1 MLCCT
6 VAVTVA
12 AGEDSQEICAHGVSS
27 GQQSSAE
34 SSAGSVQL
42 LQGLC
47 QLSGWGFSLQ
57 LEMKGCEPEAYGET
71 GVEGGKGVLEL
82 WLLAELLRLLSSPAV
97 PSPYL
102 LQRLVS
108 ATPQLQILPR
118 CLLSLCAG

>member
-12 AGEDSQEICAHGVSS
+12 AGEDPQEICAHGVSS

-34 SSAGSVQL
+34 SSAGAVQL
-42 LQGLC
+42 PQGLC
-47 QLSGWGFSLQ
+47 QLSGWGFHLQ
-57 LEMKGCEPEAYGET
+57 LEMKGCGPEACGET
-71 GVEGGKGVLEL
+71 GVEGGGVVGL
-82 WLLAELLRLLSSPAV
+82 WLPAGVLSSPAL

-102 LQRLVS
+102 LLRLLS

-118 CLLSLCAG
+118 CLLSFCVG